1 MTNTAKMPEAEV
13 SLRLAAW
20 IIDQGIA
27 DGKVE
32 VAIDGAQVQVRDT
45 VHFDLTGFMGQAGWS
60 KQVVGSAWQCYWV
73 NPNKHVGIR
82 IHSTPGQGDV
92 VAKLRSGHTLRA
104 KCKKGPLT
112 RSASSQEYPLL
123 REALGQLI
131 TIGEVSEKDILA
143 VAVPYSAKFNELA
156 ERWRKA
162 PLISRF
168 GISILTVDQSGS
180 VLGFPE
186 HAG

>member
-1 MTNTAKMPEAEV
+1 MRAE
-13 SLRLAAW
+13 
-20 IIDQGIA
+20 
-27 DGKVE
+27 
-32 VAIDGAQVQVRDT
+32 
-45 VHFDLTGFMGQAGWS
+45 
-60 KQVVGSAWQCYWV
+60 
-73 NPNKHVGIR
+73 
-82 IHSTPGQGDV
+82 
-92 VAKLRSGHTLRA
+92 
-104 KCKKGPLT
+104 CKKGPLT